1 MDQFIDQYQV
11 LYNKARA
18 DLSAAQILL
27 NEFNKNDSELDLD
40 TIYFHLQQC
49 AEKLLK
55 SILSKNG
62 INYPKIHDIERLF
75 ELLED
80 NNIGL
85 NTNQVLLSELSDF
98 AVEGRYAIIN
108 DNLFKTEEYIS
119 ELNSL
124 TTKVKDLLND

>member
-75 ELLED
+75 ELLAD
-80 NNIGL
+80 NNICL
-85 NTNQVLLSELSDF
+85 NTNQILLSELSDF